1 MKVIKL
7 NTKILFILL
16 LPLLFTSC
24 FEIIEDVH
32 INTNGS
38 GKISVTLNLSQ
49 SKTKLKTIMLMDS
62 INGYK
67 IPSKTDINTELNN
80 AVKTLK
86 GIKGLSNIKSSSDFD
101 AYIFKIS
108 CNFTDIDK
116 LNQVVSTFARMNN
129 FIIPKGSSY
138 FDYNQ
143 KTKIFTRNYET
154 DLAKSFNSIKKKDKE
169 VFDNASYVTVYHFD
183 NTIIESKNKSAHINK
198 NKTAIMIKVSAQ
210 DIINNTRTIKNQIK
224 LK

>member
-1 MKVIKL
+1 MNTIKL
-7 NTKILFILL
+7 NIKILFILL

-67 IPSKTDINTELNN
+67 IPSKTDINTELSK

-86 GIKGLSNIKSSSDFD
+86 SIKGLSNIKSSSNFD
-101 AYIFKIS
+101 DYIFKIS

-129 FIIPKGSSY
+129 FIVPKGSSY
-138 FDYNQ
+138 FDYNK
-143 KTKIFTRNYET
+143 KTKTFTRNYET
-154 DLAKSFNSIKKKDKE
+154 DLAKSFNSINKKDKE
-169 VFDNASYVTVYHFD
+169 IFDNAFYVTVYHFD

-198 NKTAIMIKVSAQ
+198 SKTAIMIKVSAQ
-210 DIINNTRTIKNQIK
+210 DIINNTRTIKNKIK